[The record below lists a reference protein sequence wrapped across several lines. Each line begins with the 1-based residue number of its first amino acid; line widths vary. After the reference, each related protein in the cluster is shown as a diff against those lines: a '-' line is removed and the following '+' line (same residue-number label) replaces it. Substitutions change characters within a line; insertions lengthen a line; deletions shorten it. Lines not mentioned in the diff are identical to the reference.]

1 MMSLTYPMIGLGFF
15 ADKKDLPRFD
25 LITDI
30 TQLYL

>member
-1 MMSLTYPMIGLGFF
+1 MIGLGFF

-30 TQLYL
+30 AQLYL